1 MVKQNKSL
9 VKLIGVNQNVNI
21 HLKSDQRK
29 VIETLELIKELQACF
44 KTMKVH
50 MSNVFLAFILFFN
63 RKTVLRPGAP
73 ELLSRDEKLTLN
85 Q

>member
-29 VIETLELIKELQACF
+29 VIETLELINELQACL

-50 MSNVFLAFILFFN
+50 ICNVFLAFSLFFN
-63 RKTVLRPGAP
+63 RKTVLRTDTP
-73 ELLSRDEKLTLN
+73 ELLSRVEKLTLN